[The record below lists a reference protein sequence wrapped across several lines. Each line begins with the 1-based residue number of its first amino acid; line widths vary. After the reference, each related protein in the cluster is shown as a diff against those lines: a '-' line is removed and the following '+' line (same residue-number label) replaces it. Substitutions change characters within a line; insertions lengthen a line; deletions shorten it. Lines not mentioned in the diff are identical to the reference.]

1 MKRYVITIDTG
12 TTNTR
17 TFLWDEKRNMIASAS
32 ASVGVH
38 DTAIEG
44 NNTRLK
50 KAVHDCIESLL
61 EQGGIGYDD
70 VAKVIACGMITSNV
84 GLVEVPHVFAP
95 AGKQELADQ
104 CVSYL
109 LEDVC
114 PLPILFI
121 PGVKNE
127 VSSVDIDTFEA
138 MDIMRGEEVETVAI
152 LDAFPAGKPYMMVL
166 PGSHTK
172 FVSVDATGKMT
183 GCLTT
188 MTGELLDCITNDTII
203 ADAVGH
209 KFVSEETYD
218 RDVML
223 KGFEAGYNTGLGR
236 AAFSTRILNMFTDL
250 DQDKRA
256 NFVLGVALSSDI
268 QCIRNSSALAA
279 DPDITVI
286 VSGKNPLRQAIIDI
300 LKKDGY
306 FKNIE
311 EYIPD
316 SQLPLSAA
324 GSYIIAGCIQDA

>member
-1 MKRYVITIDTG
+1 MKKYVITIDTG

-17 TFLWDEKRNMIASAS
+17 TFLWDEKRSMIASAS

-44 NNTRLK
+44 NNNSLK
-50 KAVHDCIESLL
+50 KAVHDCIVSLL

-84 GLVEVPHVFAP
+84 GLIEVPHVFAP

-104 CVSYL
+104 CRSYL

-121 PGVKNE
+121 PGIKNA
-127 VSSVDIDTFEA
+127 VPSVNIDTFEP
-138 MDIMRGEEVETVAI
+138 MDIMRGEEVETVAV

-172 FVSVDATGKMT
+172 FVSVDAQGRMT

-188 MTGELLDCITNDTII
+188 ITGELLDCITNDTII
-203 ADAVGH
+203 ADAVGR

-218 RDVML
+218 KDVML
-223 KGFEAGYNTGLGR
+223 KGFETGYNTGIGR
-236 AAFSTRILNMFTDL
+236 AAFSARILNMFTDL
-250 DQDKRA
+250 DKDKLA
-256 NFVLGVALSSDI
+256 NFVLGVALSSDVH
-268 QCIRNSSALAA
+268 CIRNSTALAG

-300 LKKDGY
+300 LKYDGY
-306 FKNIE
+306 FKNVE

-316 SQLPLSAA
+316 PGLPLSAA
-324 GSYIIAGCIQDA
+324 GSYIIAGCIRNE